1 MYFTV
6 FLNFIINGYC
16 NRIKLMTII
25 NYDIFVIYVLHSD
38 LEDRIH
44 KSHVTFEG
52 GSASEVPCPEGM
64 SSVRVG
70 KKVVIFGL
78 VCLSGLIQC
87 IEVT

>member
-1 MYFTV
+1 MIE
-6 FLNFIINGYC
+6 LI
-16 NRIKLMTII
+16 L
-25 NYDIFVIYVLHSD
+25 IYVLHSD

-44 KSHVTFEG
+44 KSHVTFEC

-70 KKVVIFGL
+70 KKVVTFGL